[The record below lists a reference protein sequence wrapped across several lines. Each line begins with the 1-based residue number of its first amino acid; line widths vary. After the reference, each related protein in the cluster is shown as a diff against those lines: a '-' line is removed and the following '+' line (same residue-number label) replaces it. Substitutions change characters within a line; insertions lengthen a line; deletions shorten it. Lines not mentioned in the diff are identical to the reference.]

1 MAEKVNISKK
11 FYTNFTQKLGK
22 GRGERVKKC
31 RVSKG
36 FRVFEGEKSSSL
48 RTKRSE
54 VSMVASA
61 GINRK

>member
-1 MAEKVNISKK
+1 MAKK
-11 FYTNFTQKLGK
+11 FYTKFTQKLGE
-22 GRGERVKKC
+22 GRGGRAKKC
-31 RVSKG
+31 SVSKG